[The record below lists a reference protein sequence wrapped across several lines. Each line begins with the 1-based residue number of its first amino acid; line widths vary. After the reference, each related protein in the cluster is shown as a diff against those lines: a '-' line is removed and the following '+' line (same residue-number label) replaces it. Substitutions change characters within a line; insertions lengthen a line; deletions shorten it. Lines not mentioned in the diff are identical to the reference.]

1 MTETLKQKGADHDVV
16 LGFRPED
23 VTLSNKPMPNST
35 EVEVYMYEPLGSEVI
50 ADLKIGEDLI
60 KAKTAAD
67 FPLKIGEKLWLL
79 IKEDAMHIFDKKT
92 EQAIA

>member
-1 MTETLKQKGADHDVV
+1 MV

-23 VTLSNKPMPNST
+23 ATLTRESVPNAT

-60 KAKTAAD
+60 KAKTSPD
-67 FPLKIGEKLWLL
+67 FELKIGSKLWLSV
-79 IKEDAMHIFDKKT
+79 KEKAIHIFDNKT
-92 EQAIA
+92 QQALV